1 MAISI
6 FKALDQLLANSLSMQ
21 MRNTDTIWQLG
32 KWR

>member
-6 FKALDQLLANSLSMQ
+6 FKALDQLLQTLSVQ